1 MERRSWFKRIGMAV
15 LGLGAIG
22 VLGAF
27 RGAHGHGGHDP
38 ERMAEMVTKRLD
50 SILDEIEATPEQRQ
64 RITAVKDRLLE
75 KGKALHAERRGMMQ
89 DLLAQWRSPAI
100 DAAAVHSKIDARAE
114 AMKGFA
120 HEAADALAEVHGI
133 LTPEQ
138 REEVAARWE
147 QKMRRHGKRG
157 SPQQPEQQ

>member
-1 MERRSWFKRIGMAV
+1 MERRSWFKRVGMAV

-27 RGAHGHGGHDP
+27 RHGHGFGHDP
-38 ERMAEMVTKRLD
+38 ERMQRMITNHLEDVLD
-50 SILDEIEATPEQRQ
+50 DVDATPEQRQ
-64 RITAVKDRLLE
+64 KILAVKDRLLE
-75 KGKALHAERRGMMQ
+75 KGKALHAERRGMMK
-89 DLLAQWRSPAI
+89 DLLAQWQSPTI
-100 DAAAVHSKIDARAE
+100 DTAAVHSKIDARAE

-138 REEVAARWE
+138 REKIAKKW
-147 QKMRRHGKRG
+147 QRRVER
-157 SPQQPEQQ
+157 